1 MAKTKIVATFGPAS
15 EDPSTI
21 QEMVGEGIDCARIN
35 LSHGTKDSHRELVLN
50 LKRVRSE
57 TRSSISIIADTKGPE
72 VRLVPIE
79 EDTVILDEGRR
90 ATIVAKESSGHGT
103 FLIDYEDIAK
113 LLSEGDQ
120 VIIGDGDL
128 SLAVESIE
136 EGVISCRALN
146 SGEVTGRKKVTIP
159 GTSFPLPPITEE
171 DREDIEFAVS
181 EGVDWL
187 ALSFVKDEGAIKEA
201 REIIRRVSGETLP
214 IIAKIETVE
223 AVQNIES
230 IAREADGLMVA
241 RGDLAMAIGMEEVPF
256 LQKEIIRIANNQAVP
271 VITATQMLETMI
283 DAPTPTRA
291 EITDVAN
298 AVLDGTDA
306 LMLSG
311 ETAIGSYPVKTV
323 ATMRKIAEKA
333 DSNFSPHNN
342 LDILPDG
349 KMDKTAPE
357 IGRAACSMADRIGA
371 KAIITSTRSGY
382 TGRLVA
388 RFRPRVP
395 IIAVTPSRKVFN
407 QLALVWG
414 VQPVQ
419 VETTHDTDKMI
430 AKSIRSVKD
439 AGYVQ
444 KGDLVIVTAGVPFAV
459 EGTTNL
465 IKVEEVA

>member
-1 MAKTKIVATFGPAS
+1 M
-15 EDPSTI
+15 PSWT
-21 QEMVGEGIDCARIN
+21 AR
-35 LSHGTKDSHRELVLN
+35 
-50 LKRVRSE
+50 
-57 TRSSISIIADTKGPE
+57 
-72 VRLVPIE
+72 
-79 EDTVILDEGRR
+79 
-90 ATIVAKESSGHGT
+90 
-103 FLIDYEDIAK
+103 
-113 LLSEGDQ
+113 
-120 VIIGDGDL
+120 
-128 SLAVESIE
+128 
-136 EGVISCRALN
+136 
-146 SGEVTGRKKVTIP
+146 
-159 GTSFPLPPITEE
+159 
-171 DREDIEFAVS
+171 
-181 EGVDWL
+181 
-187 ALSFVKDEGAIKEA
+187 
-201 REIIRRVSGETLP
+201 
-214 IIAKIETVE
+214 
-223 AVQNIES
+223 
-230 IAREADGLMVA
+230 
-241 RGDLAMAIGMEEVPF
+241 
-256 LQKEIIRIANNQAVP
+256 
-271 VITATQMLETMI
+271 
-283 DAPTPTRA
+283 
-291 EITDVAN
+291 
-298 AVLDGTDA
+298 
-306 LMLSG
+306 
-311 ETAIGSYPVKTV
+311 VKTV